1 MFIAFLENRS
11 FEVDIDCWSHFG
23 ANLAPFW
30 DQKSIKIQEEIDS
43 KMHPKNKRFLDRFV
57 LHVGAILVP
66 KSCQLGSQDLYLGP
80 QEAPKKRV
88 PGNIFRYF
96 FENHSPDGLGPIL
109 D

>member
-1 MFIAFLENRS
+1 MNFFRPNRLH
-11 FEVDIDCWSHFG
+11 WPGYFG

-30 DQKSIKIQEEIDS
+30 DQKSTEIQEEIDS
-43 KMHPKNKRFLDRFV
+43 KMHPKNERFSDRFF
-57 LHVGAILVP
+57 LHVGAILAP